1 MHPKVSVII
10 PTYNSEKFI
19 AKAIESVLQQ
29 TYPNVELIVVDDAS
43 QDNTVEVV
51 KGYCS
56 DRIKLIVND
65 RNQGPSYS
73 RNRAIEVANG
83 EWIALLDSDDWFAGD
98 RLEKLLQVAQS
109 KNADF
114 VVDDLYFITEGA
126 EKPWTTR
133 FSERWGFG
141 TGKVPINTITQLNAV
156 DFIELDLGVVKPLIK
171 REFLVRHGLKFDEEL
186 RFGEDFHLFLLCL
199 LKGAKFI
206 VVPTPYYFYYSR
218 ADSLIH
224 DYIKCQEQMHQTTAK
239 LLQKELIK
247 NQPSLTYS
255 LHKRMENLGQSIKMG
270 KSYKRVVL
278 PLKRGELLTAIAEM
292 LQNPLCLKFY
302 SRQKLIKLNY
312 HFKTILD
319 KKINQKSLN
328 YKEMA

>member
-1 MHPKVSVII
+1 MHPKVSVIV

-19 AKAIESVLQQ
+19 ARAIESVLQQ
-29 TYPNVELIVVDDAS
+29 TYPNVEVIVVDDAS
-43 QDNTVEVV
+43 QDNTLEVIE
-51 KGYCS
+51 GYCS
-56 DRIKLIVND
+56 DRLKLLVND

-109 KNADF
+109 ENADF

-156 DFIELDLGVVKPLIK
+156 NFIELDLGVVKPLIK
-171 REFLVRHGLKFDEEL
+171 RKFLVRHGLEFDEEL

-199 LKGAKFI
+199 LKEAKFI
-206 VVPTPYYFYYSR
+206 VVPTPYYFYCSR

-224 DYIKCQEQMHQTTAK
+224 DYIKCQEQMHQTTAN
-239 LLQKELIK
+239 LLQKESIK
-247 NQPSLTYS
+247 NNTKLAASLY
-255 LHKRMENLGQSIKMG
+255 KRMINLDQSLKMG
-270 KSYKRVVL
+270 RSYKIVIML
-278 PLKRGELLTAIAEM
+278 LKRGEFLIAIVETIR
-292 LQNPLCLKFY
+292 NPLCLKFY
-302 SRQKLIKLNY
+302 AWQTLRKLNY
-312 HFKTILD
+312 RLRLFLSRFYVEVNFKSNVI
-319 KKINQKSLN
+319 
-328 YKEMA
+328 A